1 MMTKIR
7 VVLLILLLFG
17 SIYNGKATTET
28 NEDET
33 TETTKAAD
41 QIQIDDEEEE
51 SDSIQVVNV
60 NRDPIDV
67 TTTATVND
75 SVDEDGTQSVSV
87 DSSQEENFTVAPRN
101 ADTNTAPAV
110 TSANSDNVSEDS
122 KNNSDPQLE
131 SQGDEEELAI
141 TARTIEVIE
150 ANKDLS
156 KNQEQIEVIVEPA
169 SPSKAVEIEAK
180 RVVSAVEKDAKDWRS
195 AEHDDEIKKY
205 AAEPMGDESGSE
217 DTSDEYVDTHIDIE
231 LKSRM
236 DSRAQEKKPKYTRPT
251 APRYMEPREERGLL
265 DSGPMRTFTEV
276 VVPRYRPV
284 LTRSGIVYTPTLL
297 SMQSRS
303 PLLDRLSG
311 HWPSRNHY
319 SPEEMYPISRP
330 RGLTVS
336 APQFEETKMIDD
348 YNDYGSNTYSYMPN
362 RRATTPRTLQQVPT
376 PTKFDVF
383 QKLVEASN
391 HPKSQKRTFSDLHQR
406 SFPESYG

>member
-41 QIQIDDEEEE
+41 QIPIDDQEEE

-67 TTTATVND
+67 TTTATIND
-75 SVDEDGTQSVSV
+75 SVDEDETQSVSA

-101 ADTNTAPAV
+101 ADINTAPAV
-110 TSANSDNVSEDS
+110 TSANSEDL
-122 KNNSDPQLE
+122 KNDSDPQLE

-141 TARTIEVIE
+141 TARTIEVNE
-150 ANKDLS
+150 DLS

-169 SPSKAVEIEAK
+169 TSKAVEIEAK
-180 RVVSAVEKDAKDWRS
+180 RVVVSAVEKDAKVWRS

-205 AAEPMGDESGSE
+205 ATEPMGDESGSE
-217 DTSDEYVDTHIDIE
+217 DTSDEYIDTQIDIE

-265 DSGPMRTFTEV
+265 DSGPIRTFTEV

-362 RRATTPRTLQQVPT
+362 RRATTPRTPHQVPT
-376 PTKFDVF
+376 PNKFDVF